1 MQNPEPAG
9 SITCPVCGTVNSSH
23 FRFCRNCGRLL
34 PRVVRPHIPRTSP
47 SEPPPDIR
55 FEIQARRSGRFGIG
69 ILVGVAL
76 LALIL
81 GLAAGYFLAVFS
93 GL

>member
-1 MQNPEPAG
+1 MENPESAG
-9 SITCPVCGTVNSSH
+9 TITCPVCGTVNSSH

-34 PRVVRPHIPRTSP
+34 PRVVRPHIPRASQ
-47 SEPPPDIR
+47 EPPSDIR
-55 FEIQARRSGRFGIG
+55 WEIQARRSGRFGLG
-69 ILVGVAL
+69 LLVGVAL

-81 GLAAGYFLAVFS
+81 GMVAGYFLAVFS